1 MDFMSLQFLFV
12 FLPIT
17 TILYYIVGKKG
28 GGGKIFT
35 YC

>member
-28 GGGKIFT
+28 GVKIFT